1 MTTIYWCFFI
11 IFIVLLLAWACWEE
25 KNWHD

>member
-11 IFIVLLLAWACWEE
+11 IFVVLLLAWAKWEE
-25 KNWHD
+25 GTWDD

>member
-11 IFIVLLLAWACWEE
+11 IFVVLLLAWAKWEE
-25 KNWHD
+25 GSWRD

>member
-11 IFIVLLLAWACWEE
+11 FFVVLLFVWAYWEE
-25 KNWHD
+25 KTWHD

>member
-11 IFIVLLLAWACWEE
+11 FFIVLLLAWAYWEG
-25 KNWHD
+25 KNWYD